1 MTQPQPCAGGPQV
14 HSAFDPQVRVLQEKL
29 LSSNW
34 YTLKT
39 TRFELQRRDGSWQTQ
54 DRETYDRGN
63 GATILLYN
71 RSQKTVILT
80 RQFRFPAYVNPRS
93 NASSNG
99 MMIEACAGLL
109 DLDDPVTCI
118 RRETEEETGY
128 LVKDVRKV
136 FEAYMSPGS
145 VTERLFFFVGEYS
158 ATDKVSDGGGHAH
171 EGEDIE
177 VLEITL
183 DEALAQVASGTIC
196 DAKTIMLLQYAKL
209 NSLTT

>member
-1 MTQPQPCAGGPQV
+1 MT
-14 HSAFDPQVRVLQEKL
+14 SSSPQVRVLEEKL
-29 LSSNW
+29 LSDNW

-39 TRFELQRRDGSWQTQ
+39 TRFELQRRDGTWQSQ
-54 DRETYDRGN
+54 NRETYDRGN

-71 RSQKTVILT
+71 PAQKTVILT
-80 RQFRFPAYVNPRS
+80 RQFRFPAYVNPKS
-93 NASSNG
+93 DGSSNG
-99 MMIEACAGLL
+99 MTIETCAGLL
-109 DLDDPVTCI
+109 DLDDPITCI

-128 LVKDVRKV
+128 VIKDVRKV

-158 ATDKVSDGGGHAH
+158 SADKVSDGGGQAH

-177 VLEITL
+177 VLELKL
-183 DEALAQVASGTIC
+183 DEALAKVAAGTIC

-209 NSLTT
+209 NGLMV